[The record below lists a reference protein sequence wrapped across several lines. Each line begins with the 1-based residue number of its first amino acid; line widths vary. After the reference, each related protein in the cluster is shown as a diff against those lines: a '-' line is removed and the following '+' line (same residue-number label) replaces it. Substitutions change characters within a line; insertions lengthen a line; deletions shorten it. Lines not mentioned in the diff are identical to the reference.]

1 MAEVFNDFKDEAG
14 DLKASLCEDTMG
26 MLCLYEASYH
36 CIEGESILLEARD
49 LARKHLQEYVDRQKQ
64 VQDRSNDLCTLVN
77 HALEIP
83 LHWRVPRL
91 ETRWFIDSYES
102 SGDYNPILLEFAKL
116 DFNMV
121 QSLHQEDLK
130 DVFR

>member
-1 MAEVFNDFKDEAG
+1 
-14 DLKASLCEDTMG
+14 MG

-36 CIEGESILLEARD
+36 CIEGESILLKARD

-64 VQDRSNDLCTLVN
+64 VQDQSNDLCTLVN